1 VEELK
6 RSLSGTNKLFAEQDD
21 KFKYIAKAVESFPA
35 VPLEMTH
42 ELKVLND
49 EVYAIRMQ
57 LYGDR
62 TRASREF
69 ETEPGINDRLGYA
82 AYSSWWNTAE
92 PTVTARE
99 QLSIAGEQYAVV
111 LGRVQELTRS
121 IANLE
126 KRLVELNVPYTP
138 GRGSDW
144 RED

>member
-1 VEELK
+1 MF
-6 RSLSGTNKLFAEQDD
+6 GEQDE
-21 KFKYIAKAVESFPA
+21 KLKYISKAVEAFPA
-35 VPLEMTH
+35 VPLALAN

-49 EVYAIRMQ
+49 EVYAIRTL

-62 TRASREF
+62 TRSSREF
-69 ETEPGINDRLGYA
+69 ETAPSINDRLGYA

-92 PTVTARE
+92 PTGTARE
-99 QLSIAGEQYAVV
+99 QLRIASEQYASV
-111 LGRVQELTRS
+111 LDRVQKLTRS
-121 IANLE
+121 IAELE